1 LNDICAG
8 RPITS
13 GELDTAK
20 ANLTRGF
27 AQRFETLGR
36 LVQQVAEMLC
46 YDLPLE
52 EISRYPNAIEEVTL
66 EQAQAAA
73 KKYIDASRVVVVV
86 VGDLNQIEK
95 SVRELNLGEVIVVDV
110 EGKKLR

>member
-1 LNDICAG
+1 
-8 RPITS
+8 
-13 GELDTAK
+13 ELETAK

-36 LVQQVAEMLC
+36 LVQQVAEMFC

-52 EISRYPNAIEEVTL
+52 EISRYPNAIEEVDL

-73 KKYIDASRVVVVV
+73 RKYIDPSRVVVVV
-86 VGDLNQIEK
+86 VGDLNQIEQ
-95 SVRELNLGEVIVVDV
+95 SVRELNLGDLAVVDV
-110 EGKKLR
+110 EGKKVR